1 MTKAVWLPIT
11 GSLPFSV
18 FFFLAGGGGG
28 ELGFNGLKG
37 RTTWKANANGKKL
50 QESLGQGL
58 GARERL
64 ERRAHP
70 PHLIRE
76 VVTVPDEVAAQGVR
90 AVLGGCRL
98 LVRAQEEGHGL
109 PQQGRGAELAQ
120 HGREQGG
127 GGQDAL
133 FRPTGRVR

>member
-1 MTKAVWLPIT
+1 MASKVEPPGKLMQM
-11 GSLPFSV
+11 
-18 FFFLAGGGGG
+18 
-28 ELGFNGLKG
+28 G
-37 RTTWKANANGKKL
+37 RSFRK
-50 QESLGQGL
+50 SLGQGL

-64 ERRAHP
+64 ERRARP

-76 VVTVPDEVAAQGVR
+76 VVAVPDEVAAQGVR

-109 PQQGRGAELAQ
+109 PQQRRGAELAQ
-120 HGREQGG
+120 HGGEQGG

-133 FRPTGRVR
+133 FRPTGRAR